1 MLSMLIVEDERWERE
16 GLVELWDWSELGIV
30 IAGTAVDGVDGYEK
44 ALQLQP
50 DIIITDIR
58 MPGSNGLEMSKR
70 IRETLP
76 DAGII
81 VLTGYSDFHYTR
93 EAITLN
99 ANDYVLKPLEE
110 DSLRV
115 SVLRVADDCRQLK
128 NQRARERRLQAGG
141 RLAAEK
147 LLLDLLEERG
157 DRDNVLAEL
166 LALDPLFA
174 APRYVVSI
182 AVPSEH
188 EDLAKLKSRLPASCY
203 VVPCGKNPVRWALV
217 LPLQVNADLWD
228 PASLLSG
235 SGNPPRVIVVS
246 GEPAAGLERLGEA
259 YREALETAEHSI
271 LYGQWGIVKPSS
283 FMEETLRWRDAISQF
298 RTEWGELCQKLRQH
312 ILSLRERE
320 AHDTVEMM
328 FGLLRRHSGADKAYI
343 TMVFNGLL
351 NELAL
356 LEDGRLREEGVAA
369 TGRMDGKSLY
379 EIESLDEL
387 HSLLTKYISAL
398 IQRLDRKRN
407 RKDDYIVERAVKLIE
422 ETYGSAKLSL
432 SMLSGE
438 LFLSSNH
445 LGVVF
450 KKATG
455 ITVHQYIMDVRM
467 RKAEELLRQTKRKVS
482 DIAGHIGMS
491 NQSYFCTLFK
501 QKHGMTPGEYQE
513 LMQRR

>member
-30 IAGTAVDGVDGYEK
+30 IAGSAVDGVDGYEK

-58 MPGSNGLEMSKR
+58 MPGSNGLEMSRR

-76 DAGII
+76 DVGII

-93 EAITLN
+93 EAIMLN

-110 DSLRV
+110 EGLRAT
-115 SVLRVADDCRQLK
+115 VLRVAEDCRQIK
-128 NQRARERRLQAGG
+128 YQRAREQRLQAGG

-147 LLLDLLEERG
+147 LLLDVLEERDAGG
-157 DRDNVLAEL
+157 DILAEL
-166 LALDPLFA
+166 LAHDPLFA
-174 APRYVVSI
+174 ASLFSLSIVVPGEQIGLASWRSLL
-182 AVPSEH
+182 PS
-188 EDLAKLKSRLPASCY
+188 SCY
-203 VVPCGKNPVRWALV
+203 VVPSGKNPASWALV
-217 LPLQVNADLWD
+217 LPVLENGERWD
-228 PASLLSG
+228 EASLLEG
-235 SGNPPRVIVVS
+235 AGAPAVVLVI
-246 GEPAAGLERLGEA
+246 GGKAAVGLERLGET
-259 YREALETAEHSI
+259 YRELLETAEHSI
-271 LYGQWGIVKPSS
+271 FHGRRGFVMPDSLMAERLLWREAASS
-283 FMEETLRWRDAISQF
+283 FRA
-298 RTEWGELCQKLRQH
+298 EWGELCQNLRQH
-312 ILSLRERE
+312 ILNLREQE
-320 AHDTVEMM
+320 AIKAVERL
-328 FGLLRRHSGADKAYI
+328 FELLRQHSGADKAYI
-343 TMVFNGLL
+343 TMVFNSLF
-351 NELAL
+351 NELAS
-356 LEDGRLREEGVAA
+356 LENGQLHEEGMAA

-379 EIESLDEL
+379 EIQRLDEL
-387 HSLLTKYISAL
+387 NRLLHKYISEL
-398 IQRLDRKRN
+398 IQRLDRKKN
-407 RKDDYIVERAVKLIE
+407 RKDDYIVEKAVKLIE

-432 SMLSGE
+432 TMLSSE

-482 DIAGHIGMS
+482 EIAGHIGMS
-491 NQSYFCTLFK
+491 NQSYFCALFK

-513 LMQRR
+513 LMQR